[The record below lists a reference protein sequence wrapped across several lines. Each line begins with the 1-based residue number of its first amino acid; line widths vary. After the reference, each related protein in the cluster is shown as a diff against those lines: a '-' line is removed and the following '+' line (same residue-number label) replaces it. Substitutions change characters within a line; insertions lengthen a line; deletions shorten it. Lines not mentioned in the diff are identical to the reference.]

1 MSVSNPV
8 DFTGRRVFVTGSTA
22 GIGRAA
28 AEAFLAAGATVAING
43 RAAVSVDRAIQE
55 MGGGA
60 RLIAAPGDLSVSHE
74 RRCTVARALADLGG
88 LDVLVN
94 NAGRGDD
101 CLIDEVSEDYW
112 QRMLDLNL
120 KAAFF
125 VAQMCVP
132 ELRKT
137 RGNVI
142 NVSSVLGLIGGP
154 AGSVVY
160 ATTKG
165 ALVQMTRMMALALAT
180 EGVRVNALCP
190 GWIDT
195 PLIQRDNAAA
205 GGDALYKYIA
215 GVVPSGRIGTPQETV
230 GAMLYLAAS
239 SSSYTT
245 GAILSADGGLAAGH

>member
-1 MSVSNPV
+1 MTNPF
-8 DFTGRRVFVTGSTA
+8 DFTGRRVFVTGSSL

-28 AEAFLAAGATVAING
+28 AEAFLAFGATVAVNG
-43 RAAVSVDRAIQE
+43 RTAESVDLAVRE
-55 MGGGA
+55 MGGGP
-60 RLIAAPGDLSVSHE
+60 RIIAAPGDLSQSAE
-74 RRCTVARALADLGG
+74 RRRTVAKALEDLGG

-101 CLIDEVSEDYW
+101 CLVDDVTDDYW

-125 VAQMCVP
+125 TAQQCIP
-132 ELRKT
+132 ELRKS

-142 NVSSVLGLIGGP
+142 NVSSILGLVAGP
-154 AGSVVY
+154 AGSTVY

-165 ALVQMTRMMALALAT
+165 ALVQMTRMMALALASD
-180 EGVRVNALCP
+180 GVRVNAMCP

-195 PLIQRDNAAA
+195 PMIQRDNAAA
-205 GGDALYKYIA
+205 GDDALYKYIA
-215 GVVPSGRIGTPQETV
+215 GVVPVGRVGTPAETV

-245 GAILSADGGLAAGH
+245 GAILSADGGLASGH

>member
-1 MSVSNPV
+1 VNQPF
-8 DFTGRRVFVTGSTA
+8 DFTDRRVLVTGSTL

-28 AEAFLAAGATVAING
+28 AEAFLALGARVAING
-43 RAAVSVDRAIQE
+43 RTAESVARALHD
-55 MGGGA
+55 MGGGP
-60 RLIAAPGDLSVSHE
+60 RLVAAPGDLSVTRE
-74 RRCTVARALADLGG
+74 RAQTIARAIADLGG

-101 CLIDEVSEDYW
+101 CLVDDVTEEYW
-112 QRMLDLNL
+112 QRMIDLNL

-125 VAQMCVP
+125 TAQACVP
-132 ELRKT
+132 ALRRT
-137 RGNVI
+137 RGNIV

-154 AGSVVY
+154 AGSTVY

-165 ALVQMTRMMALALAT
+165 AVVQMTRMMSLALAPD
-180 EGVRVNALCP
+180 GIRVNALCP

-195 PLIQRDNAAA
+195 PMIQRDNARA

-215 GVVPSGRIGTPQETV
+215 GVVPAGRIGTPGETV
-230 GAMLYLAAS
+230 GAMLYLAAA

-245 GAILSADGGLAAGH
+245 GAILSTDGGLAAGH

>member
-1 MSVSNPV
+1 MTNPFNFA
-8 DFTGRRVFVTGSTA
+8 DRRILVTGSTL

-28 AEAFLAAGATVAING
+28 AEAFLALGATVAING
-43 RAAVSVDRAIQE
+43 RTPESVRRAIDE
-55 MGGGA
+55 LGGGP
-60 RLIAAPGDLSVSHE
+60 RLVAAPGDLSVTVE
-74 RRCTVARALADLGG
+74 RQRTIANALADLGG
-88 LDVLVN
+88 LDVLIN

-101 CLIDEVSEDYW
+101 CLIDDVTEEYW
-112 QRMLDLNL
+112 QRMIDLNL

-125 VAQMCVP
+125 TAQACVP
-132 ELRKT
+132 ELRRS
-137 RGNVI
+137 RGNII

-165 ALVQMTRMMALALAT
+165 AVVQMTRMMALALAR
-180 EGVRVNALCP
+180 EAVRVNALCP

-195 PLIQRDNAAA
+195 PMIQRDNAAA

-215 GVVPSGRIGTPQETV
+215 GVVPAGRVGTPQETI

-239 SSSYTT
+239 SSTYTT
-245 GAILSADGGLAAGH
+245 GAILSIDGGLAAGH

>member
-1 MSVSNPV
+1 VSKPF
-8 DFTGRRVFVTGSTA
+8 DFTGKRIFVTGSTL

-28 AEAFLAAGATVAING
+28 AEAFLALGATVAING
-43 RAAVSVDRAIQE
+43 RTAESVDRAIRE
-55 MGGGA
+55 LGGGP
-60 RLIAAPGDLSVSHE
+60 RLVAASGDLSNTRE
-74 RRCTVARALADLGG
+74 RQWTVAKVLTDLGG

-101 CLIDEVSEDYW
+101 CLVDRVTEEYW

-120 KAAFF
+120 KAVFF
-125 VAQMCVP
+125 TAQMCVP
-132 ELRKT
+132 ELKKT
-137 RGNVI
+137 HGNII
-142 NVSSVLGLIGGP
+142 NVSSVLGLMGGP

-165 ALVQMTRMMALALAT
+165 AVVQMTRMMALALAPD
-180 EGVRVNALCP
+180 GIRVNALCP

-195 PLIQRDNAAA
+195 PMIQRDNAAA
-205 GGDALYKYIA
+205 GDDALYKYIA
-215 GVVPSGRIGTPQETV
+215 SVVPWGRIGTSQETV
-230 GAMLYLAAS
+230 GAMLYLAAA

>member
-1 MSVSNPV
+1 MQL
-8 DFTGRRVFVTGSTA
+8 DFTNKRVLVTGSTL

-28 AEAFLAAGATVAING
+28 AEGFLSLGATVAING
-43 RAAVSVDRAIQE
+43 RTPESVDRTIRE
-55 MGGGA
+55 MGGGK
-60 RLIAAPGDLSVSHE
+60 RLVAAAGDLSVSAE
-74 RRCTVARALADLGG
+74 RKRTVGKALADLGR

-101 CLIDEVSEDYW
+101 CLVDDATEEYW

-125 VAQMCVP
+125 TAQACIP
-132 ELRKT
+132 ELKKT
-137 RGNVI
+137 RGSII

-165 ALVQMTRMMALALAT
+165 AIVQMTRMMALALAAD
-180 EGVRVNALCP
+180 GVRVNTLCP

-195 PLIQRDNAAA
+195 PMIQRDNAAA
-205 GGDALYKYIA
+205 GNNALYTYIA
-215 GVVPSGRIGTPQETV
+215 STVPFGRIGTPEETV
-230 GAMLYLAAS
+230 GAMLYFASAAN
-239 SSSYTT
+239 SYTT
-245 GAILSADGGLAAGH
+245 GAVLSADGGLSSGH